1 MNRYPEVCLQSLYR
15 LGSLGPSK
23 TTLEESELG
32 PNRKTVASHTNLAV
46 SNFLPLSTRNIY
58 SLSTI
63 TSKEHKINKP
73 KRGSSPSNYKQN
85 ITTSGVAHISERLLK
100 KGISETAAQLIT
112 STRRKS

>member
-15 LGSLGPSK
+15 FGSLGPSK

-46 SNFLPLSTRNIY
+46 SNFLPPSTRNIY

-85 ITTSGVAHISERLLK
+85 ITTSGVDHIRERLLK